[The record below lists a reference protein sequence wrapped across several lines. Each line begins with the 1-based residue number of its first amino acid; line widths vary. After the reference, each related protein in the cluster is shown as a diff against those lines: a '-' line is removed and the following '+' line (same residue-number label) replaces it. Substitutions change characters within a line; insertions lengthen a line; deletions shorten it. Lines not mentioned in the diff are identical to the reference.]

1 MILQNPPFNFP
12 SGKVLWLLKKFD
24 NDGNGKLD
32 IEEFADF
39 YAEAKATNDR
49 IAQAFDRLDKDGNG
63 VLSPAEVSVVI
74 KEQLG
79 YDDNMTQWLVQM
91 FDQNKDGSLDK
102 TEFMDMWTSM
112 FG

>member
-1 MILQNPPFNFP
+1 MQTVSKKASIPFKYTVIHILMDC
-12 SGKVLWLLKKFD
+12 SR
-24 NDGNGKLD
+24 
-32 IEEFADF
+32 
-39 YAEAKATNDR
+39 NDR
-49 IAQAFDRLDKDGNG
+49 IAAAFDRLDKDGNG

-79 YDDNMTQWLVQM
+79 YDDSMAEWLVQM

-102 TEFMDMWTSM
+102 TEFKDMWTSM

>member
-1 MILQNPPFNFP
+1 MSSLLELALYKSLIYYYYINILLNF
-12 SGKVLWLLKKFD
+12 VFLHTNQIICCVFCR
-24 NDGNGKLD
+24 
-32 IEEFADF
+32 
-39 YAEAKATNDR
+39 NDR
-49 IAQAFDRLDKDGNG
+49 IAGAFDRLDKDGNG

-79 YDDNMTQWLVQM
+79 FDDNMTQWLVQM